1 MPGTPSQEGLSNANP
16 IRALLKAGLAKSFS
30 QARRMSMQMD
40 GKEVEKR
47 VAKAERDRQARKE
60 NDEHSRR

>member
-1 MPGTPSQEGLSNANP
+1 MPGGTEEGLSNANP
-16 IRALLKAGLAKSFS
+16 IRALLRAGLAKSFS

-47 VAKAERDRQARKE
+47 VAKAEANRKARAE
-60 NDEHSRR
+60 NDKAGRA